1 MPYPFPPD
9 LQELVLKQM
18 ASGRYTS
25 EDELLR
31 SALRA
36 LEEDEQDLEAVRES
50 LADWHAGDPGVPL
63 ADAFASV
70 RAKHRGGESR

>member
-18 ASGRYTS
+18 ASGRYAS

-31 SALRA
+31 SALLA
-36 LEEDEQDLEAVRES
+36 LDEEEQDLQAVRES
-50 LADWHAGDPGVPL
+50 LAEWRAGDPGVPL
-63 ADAFASV
+63 ADAFAAV
-70 RAKHRGGESR
+70 RARNRLGESR

>member
-18 ASGRYTS
+18 ASGRYAS

-36 LEEDEQDLEAVRES
+36 LDEDEQDLQAVRES
-50 LADWHAGDPGVPL
+50 LAEWRAGDPGVPL
-63 ADAFASV
+63 ADAFAAV
-70 RAKHRGGESR
+70 RARHRLGESR